1 MPLSSPRHRLTSP
14 PLEMAPPTPPV
25 TPLFKHLPLDMWSH
39 SPSHDSHGS
48 YVDVERN
55 LCEGNA
61 LGLTLVPPPERRV
74 APLSPLALALDLPFS
89 LPLSQL
95 MSDFAKD
102 VHDALRGVQETLQP
116 FTEAA
121 FLPLPDRIRTQ
132 AGQERCDNPY
142 LPTTRPSTPRSW
154 TWPSAPSKTRSW
166 ASPPSMLLPLSKADF
181 AESSGEW
188 VTAYLA
194 SLALFIWAAVLWFV
208 VRRGLVGELWSW
220 GEMDVVGMWEV
231 ADEVLGFAGL

>member
-1 MPLSSPRHRLTSP
+1 
-14 PLEMAPPTPPV
+14 
-25 TPLFKHLPLDMWSH
+25 MW
-39 SPSHDSHGS
+39 SPSHSAYESHN
-48 YVDVERN
+48 DVERN
-55 LCEGNA
+55 LYEGNA

-89 LPLSQL
+89 LPLTQIV
-95 MSDFAKD
+95 SDFSKD
-102 VHDALRGVQETLQP
+102 LLDVLHGVQTAIQP
-116 FTEAA
+116 FAEAA
-121 FLPLPDRIRTQ
+121 FLPLPDRIRTP
-132 AGQERCDNPY
+132 AGQEGCGNPY
-142 LPTTRPSTPRSW
+142 LPTTRPSTTRSW
-154 TWPSAPSKTRSW
+154 AWASAPSKTRSW
-166 ASPPSMLLPLSKADF
+166 TSPPAMLLPLSKSDF

-194 SLALFIWAAVLWFV
+194 SLALFVWAAVLWFV